1 MPLSFLTVTEPMNPQ
16 WQTFLEQHGARIV
29 DAAVTDF
36 GDPSGELHSVED
48 NRVLCD
54 LSHYALLDIQG
65 EDAAGF
71 MQGQFCNDVREVTD
85 ERSQLSGHC
94 TPKGRLLA
102 SFRLFRHTGHYYLR
116 LPAALRDT
124 LGKRLRMYVLRAKVS
139 IAAAP
144 ESWTGFGY
152 AGPGADQALHA
163 ALGAAPAQT
172 DAVIAANGAIV
183 LRVPGPQPRFEI
195 YGDTAVLQ
203 ELWNALANGAR
214 HVGAGVWSL
223 LDIRSGLA
231 TLLPQTTEAFVP
243 QMVNLQQV
251 GGVSFTKG
259 CYPGQEVVARMQ
271 YLGKLK
277 RRMYRAHIATDSAPQ
292 PGESLYT
299 AHVETGQ
306 DAGMIVD
313 AQAAPQGG
321 YEVLAVVQCAD
332 VELGDVRLEGP
343 QGAVLNFLDLP
354 YSPDSAAQ
362 QQA

>member
-1 MPLSFLTVTEPMNPQ
+1 MNPQ
-16 WQTFLEQHGARIV
+16 WQTFLEQHGAQHV
-29 DAAVTDF
+29 AALVTDF
-36 GDPSGELHSVED
+36 GDQAGELRSIE
-48 NRVLCD
+48 NSRVLCD
-54 LSHYALLDIQG
+54 LSHFALIDIQG
-65 EDAAGF
+65 EDAASF
-71 MQGQFCNDVREVTD
+71 MQGQFCNDVRDVTD
-85 ERSQLSGHC
+85 ERSQLNGHC

-102 SFRLFRHTGHYYLR
+102 SFRLFRHDGHYYLR

-124 LGKRLRMYVLRAKVS
+124 LSKRLRLYVLRAKVS
-139 IAAAP
+139 IADTP
-144 ESWTGFGY
+144 ESWVGFGF
-152 AGPGADQALHA
+152 AGPGADQVLHT
-163 ALGAAPAQT
+163 ALGAVPAQIN
-172 DAVIAANGAIV
+172 AVIAAKGAIM

-195 YGDTAVLQ
+195 YGESAALQ
-203 ELWNALANGAR
+203 SLWSTLASGAR
-214 HVGAGVWSL
+214 SVGAGIWSL

-231 TLLPQTTEAFVP
+231 TILPQTTEAFVP

-277 RRMYRAHIATDSAPQ
+277 RRMYRAHITTDTAPQ
-292 PGESLYT
+292 PSEPLYT
-299 AHVETGQ
+299 AHAETGQ

-332 VELGDVRLEGP
+332 VELGDVHLDGP
-343 QGAVLNFLDLP
+343 QGVALKFLDLP
-354 YSPDSAAQ
+354 YTFDDVSQ

>member
-1 MPLSFLTVTEPMNPQ
+1 MNPQ

-29 DAAVTDF
+29 AAVVTDF
-36 GDPSGELHSVED
+36 GDPAGELRSIE
-48 NRVLCD
+48 NSSVLCD
-54 LSHYALLDIQG
+54 LSHCALLDIHG
-65 EDAAGF
+65 EDAASF
-71 MQGQFCNDVREVTD
+71 MQGQFCNDVRDVSD
-85 ERSQLSGHC
+85 AHSQLNGHC

-102 SFRLFRHTGHYYLR
+102 NFRLFRQDGHYYLR

-124 LGKRLRMYVLRAKVS
+124 LSKRLRLYVLRAKVS
-139 IAAAP
+139 IADAP
-144 ESWTGFGY
+144 ESWVGFGF
-152 AGPGADQALHA
+152 AGPDADQVLHA

-172 DAVIAANGAIV
+172 DAVIAAKGVIV

-195 YGDTAVLQ
+195 YGESAALQ
-203 ELWNALANGAR
+203 SLWNTLATGAR
-214 HVGAGVWSL
+214 RVGASIWPL

-231 TLLPQTTEAFVP
+231 TILPQTAEAFVP

-277 RRMYRAHIATDSAPQ
+277 RRMYRAHIATETAPQ

-299 AHVETGQ
+299 AHAETGQ

-313 AQAAPQGG
+313 AQAVPQGG

-332 VELGDVRLEGP
+332 VELGGVRLDGP
-343 QGAVLNFLDLP
+343 HGAVLKILDLP
-354 YSPDSAAQ
+354 YTLDDVAQ

>member
-1 MPLSFLTVTEPMNPQ
+1 MNSQ
-16 WQTFLEQHGARIV
+16 WQTFLEQHGARSV
-29 DAAVTDF
+29 AAVVTDF
-36 GDPSGELHSVED
+36 GDPVGELCSVE
-48 NRVLCD
+48 NSRVLCD
-54 LSHYALLDIQG
+54 LSHFALIDIQG
-65 EDAAGF
+65 ADAASF
-71 MQGQFCNDVREVTD
+71 MQGQFCNDVRDVT
-85 ERSQLSGHC
+85 EAHSQLNGHC

-102 SFRLFRHTGHYYLR
+102 SFRLFKHDGHYYLR
-116 LPAALRDT
+116 LPASLRDT
-124 LGKRLRMYVLRAKVS
+124 LSKRLRMYVLRAKLN
-139 IAAAP
+139 IIDAP
-144 ESWTGFGY
+144 ESWVGFGF
-152 AGPGADQALHA
+152 AGPDADQAMHA
-163 ALGAAPAQT
+163 ALGAVPAQIN
-172 DAVIAANGAIV
+172 AVIAAKGALV
-183 LRVPGPQPRFEI
+183 LRIPGPQPRFEI
-195 YGDTAVLQ
+195 YGENTALQ
-203 ELWNALANGAR
+203 SLWNTLASDAR
-214 HVGAGVWSL
+214 GVGAGIWSL

-231 TLLPQTTEAFVP
+231 TILPQTTEAFVP

-299 AHVETGQ
+299 AHAETGQ

-332 VELGDVRLEGP
+332 VELGDVRLDGP
-343 QGAVLNFLDLP
+343 QGAILKFLDLP
-354 YSPDSAAQ
+354 YTLDDMTQ